1 MMEKLNLAYSTKN
14 IPIPTER
21 NYKLQ
26 LKKLWWKAIFYNM
39 KLNDKNIKQW

>member
-26 LKKLWWKAIFYNM
+26 LIDKTSYLSKK
-39 KLNDKNIKQW
+39 KQVECYLLRHET